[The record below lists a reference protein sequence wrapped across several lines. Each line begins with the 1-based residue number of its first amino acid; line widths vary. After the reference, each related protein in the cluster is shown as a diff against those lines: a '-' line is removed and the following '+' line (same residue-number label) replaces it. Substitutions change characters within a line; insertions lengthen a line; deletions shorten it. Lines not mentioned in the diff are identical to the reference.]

1 MGVLLSLLIVYLAMW
16 CVCFLFSE
24 CHYITFH
31 KFIQYYTIDPDKW
44 ELEKFHVW
52 TTKYTDFAFG
62 PIGIIMYLIWNT
74 NHNRKEINEELEELF
89 GGKDETSI

>member
-1 MGVLLSLLIVYLAMW
+1 MELLLGLLIVYLVIW
-16 CVCFLFSE
+16 CVCFFFSV

-52 TTKYTDFAFG
+52 TTMYTDFTFG
-62 PIGIIMYLIWNT
+62 PIGTIMYLIWNI

-89 GGKDETSI
+89 GGKDETSV

>member
-1 MGVLLSLLIVYLAMW
+1 MGVLLSLLIVYLAIW

-24 CHYITFH
+24 YHYITFY
-31 KFIQYYTIDPDKW
+31 KFIQYYTIDQDKW
-44 ELEKFHVW
+44 ELEKFHVR
-52 TTKYTDFAFG
+52 TTMYTYFAFG
-62 PIGIIMYLIWNT
+62 PIGTIMYLIWNT